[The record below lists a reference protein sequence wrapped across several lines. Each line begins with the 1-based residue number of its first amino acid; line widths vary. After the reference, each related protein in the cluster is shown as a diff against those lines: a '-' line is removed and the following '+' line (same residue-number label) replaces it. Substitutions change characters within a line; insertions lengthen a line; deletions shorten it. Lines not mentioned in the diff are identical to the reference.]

1 MAVQRRRRMMLRQN
15 TQNPA
20 DTVAAFSRTETVAEV
35 KTVRSASVPN
45 GDLQPIRQQLL
56 RESGGRS
63 DTELRVEITG
73 HEAQI
78 VPLNQP
84 FVLIGRNPS
93 CDIRFDHPG
102 VLPRHLYLQWIDG
115 RLFCCTL
122 GMPSQK
128 SPAVGI
134 WIGEEP
140 VTVGPFQLSVIDS
153 ESLPSLAPESL
164 PSRNSDDP
172 QVDFDPLGKSAEL
185 ASDVP
190 QVQLTFTGVEQSDNF
205 WPVDRPLTLIGCG
218 SQCKLRLDHADI
230 PTVLA
235 ALYRTPTSLWL
246 INLADEESLRVNEQS
261 TLLQSLDF
269 GDLVQLGPFQAEV
282 SAASLSLKTLR
293 TAAIEDSPKP
303 ARSSVKELTN
313 RHRERLGTLTK
324 SLAAVQLY
332 LDAEHLDSVPELK
345 SSLQRYVLQA
355 QRHHREMQE
364 ALDQLSELTGHQ
376 R

>member
-15 TQNPA
+15 SQNSA
-20 DTVAAFSRTETVAEV
+20 DTVAAFSRTETVSEV
-35 KTVRSASVPN
+35 KTVRSVSVPN
-45 GDLQPIRQQLL
+45 GDFPARQQLL
-56 RESGGRS
+56 RESGAR
-63 DTELRVEITG
+63 TTAELRVEITG
-73 HEAQI
+73 HEAQ
-78 VPLNQP
+78 VVRLDQP
-84 FVLIGRNPS
+84 FILIGRSPT
-93 CDIRFDHPG
+93 CDVPFDHPA

-128 SPAVGI
+128 SPALGI

-140 VTVGPFQLSVIDS
+140 VLVGPFQLSII
-153 ESLPSLAPESL
+153 ESDDLPSLTTQQTGDNSL
-164 PSRNSDDP
+164 MGS
-172 QVDFDPLGKSAEL
+172 DPLGKSVEL
-185 ASDVP
+185 ANDVP
-190 QVQLTFTGVEQSDNF
+190 QVQLTFAGVEQSDNF

-246 INLADEESLRVNEQS
+246 INLADDDSLRVNEQA
-261 TLLQSLDF
+261 TVLQSLDF

-293 TAAIEDSPKP
+293 TGPIEDSPKP

-324 SLAAVQLY
+324 SLAAVQHY

-364 ALDQLSELTGHQ
+364 ALDQLSELT
-376 R
+376 